1 MNPTTSVS
9 NALSRRDALR
19 AFGASAAVLAS
30 ALFATRVHGADEKK
44 DKRAA
49 KGEPAPAPAAPQAP
63 TGPFKLPDLGY
74 AYSALEPA
82 IDAATMEIHF
92 TKHHQAY
99 INNAN
104 TALKDYPQLHSMSAE
119 QMLRDIKKVPGAIAT
134 AVRNNVGGHANH
146 TLFWDILTPGGP
158 KEPQGGLASA
168 INRDFKGLG
177 EMLVKLSESGAGRFG
192 SGWAWLCVY
201 NKKLSVYSTANQ
213 DSPLMDGATPILGI
227 DVWEHAYYL
236 KYQNR
241 RAEYVKAVLGLINW
255 DKVGERYK
263 QAMG

>member
-1 MNPTTSVS
+1 MF
-9 NALSRRDALR
+9 AMR
-19 AFGASAAVLAS
+19 ASAA
-30 ALFATRVHGADEKK
+30 DEAP
-44 DKRAA
+44 AA
-49 KGEPAPAPAAPQAP
+49 AAPAPAPSGPPAP
-63 TGPFKLPDLGY
+63 TGPFTLPELGY
-74 AYSALEPA
+74 AYDALEPA
-82 IDAATMEIHF
+82 IDTATMQLHH
-92 TKHHQAY
+92 KRHHQAY

-104 TALKDYPQLHSMSAE
+104 VALKDHPSLHALTAE
-119 QMLRDIKKVPGAIAT
+119 QMLRDFKKVPGTIAV

-146 TLFWDILTPGGP
+146 SLFWDILTPGGP
-158 KEPQGGLASA
+158 KEPTGSFKGA
-168 INRDFKGLG
+168 IERDFTNFGS
-177 EMLVKLSESGAGRFG
+177 MVVKLNQECMTRFG

-241 RAEYVKAVLGLINW
+241 RADYVKAILGLINW